1 MSKTLAFIR
10 KEFLELLPPTI
21 YALVAFEILLF
32 VRSLMGSEQNFV
44 MATHAAVVVGA
55 LVTGKSILIADALPL
70 FGWLREKPLILSVL
84 WKVLLYMSIILLF
97 QFIEELVPLWSKYD
111 GFAGAA
117 SHLID
122 EIHWPRFWASHFTLG
137 IFIFFY
143 SFTAAL
149 IGVIGRDRFYQIFF
163 RG

>member
-1 MSKTLAFIR
+1 MNKVLAFIR
-10 KEFLELLPPTI
+10 KEFLELLLPTI
-21 YALVAFEILLF
+21 FALVAFEILLL

-44 MATHAAVVVGA
+44 IATHVAVVIGA
-55 LVTGKSILIADALPL
+55 LVTGKSVLIADALPL
-70 FGWLREKPLILSVL
+70 FGWLRDKPLILSVL
-84 WKVLLYMSIILLF
+84 WKFLLYMSIVLLF
-97 QFIEELVPLWSKYD
+97 QIIEELIPLWSKYD

-122 EIHWPRFWASHFTLG
+122 DIHWPRFWASHITLG

-143 SFTAAL
+143 SFSAAL